1 MTTDNLENLSVNAL
15 VDRFAAIGVEQYK
28 ASDAEED
35 ERYKELF
42 YKMYD
47 IQEELKSDAKEM
59 NVER

>member
-35 ERYKELF
+35 ERYKELLNCTTF
-42 YKMYD
+42 K
-47 IQEELKSDAKEM
+47 KTKATP
-59 NVER
+59 RR